1 MNLILFIL
9 ALVISFTVVR
19 IGAIAFEITGLNW
32 TLASFQSISCFTG
45 TGFTTRESELITS
58 DPKRRKI
65 ATILMISGYAGLAT
79 FITTLINSMKSSI
92 SFLKFNIPVID
103 WFFAENVLPF
113 VNLIIIIISIFA
125 VFYIFTH
132 TNLGFKITKFL
143 KTKMIEKKILKS
155 SKVEIINILSDGF
168 GLYKIKISPKSKWID
183 KSLNELYNK
192 NFQFSLLA
200 IESSNE
206 VISNPDKKI
215 KIKKG
220 DKLIC
225 FGKIKDT
232 KNFFKRR

>member
-65 ATILMISGYAGLAT
+65 ATILMVLGYAGLAT

-103 WFFAENVLPF
+103 WFFTENVLPF
-113 VNLIIIIISIFA
+113 VNLITIIISIFA
-125 VFYIFTH
+125 VFYIFSH

-143 KTKMIEKKILKS
+143 KKKMIEKKIFKP
-155 SKVEIINILSDGF
+155 SKVEVMNMLSDGF
-168 GLYKIKISPKSKWID
+168 GLYKIKISPKSKWIG
-183 KSLNELYNK
+183 KSLNELDK
-192 NFQFSLLA
+192 EKFSFSLLA
-200 IESSNE
+200 IENPKE
-206 VISNPDKKI
+206 VISNPDKKFI
-215 KIKKG
+215 IKKD

-225 FGKIKDT
+225 FGKIEDT